1 MKKAVCAVAL
11 LLALWVGA
19 ACGPAAREWEKPAEW
34 QKGSVFV
41 NGVELEGEYAMIYS
55 EPVNTDETGW
65 FGWAGTEVPFTAIL
79 KACGFEVAWTDDF
92 HARMTF
98 RGKAYT
104 LDLQKV
110 DVTEDETGDTVLLPA
125 PGSRRSYTVAERE
138 LYLDSTTIESFFT
151 LIGERLMIDVDVAGL
166 RVDVTFQT
174 ESPAEE

>member
-1 MKKAVCAVAL
+1 MKKAVCFVFL
-11 LLALWVGA
+11 LLALLGVGA
-19 ACGPAAREWEKPAEW
+19 CGSGEQDWEKPTAW
-34 QKGSVFV
+34 QQGSVFV
-41 NGVELEGEYAMIYS
+41 NGAELEGEYAMIYS
-55 EPVNTDETGW
+55 EPVSTDEMGW
-65 FGWAGTEVPFTAIL
+65 FSWAGTELPFTAIL

-104 LDLQKV
+104 LDLQKI

-151 LIGERLMIDVDVAGL
+151 LIGERLMIDVDVDGL
-166 RVDVTFQT
+166 RVDVTFVL
-174 ESPAEE
+174 